1 MAKPIEAT
9 PTLRG
14 EDAKRFIRNMIKTE
28 KRKITKKEKELFRA
42 IMMMED
48 GVTPRCQYCYKAM
61 KNYTPTKGK
70 FKGQVQ
76 KYSWVCDCPT
86 FPKNIVISVG

>member
-14 EDAKRFIRNMIKTE
+14 EDARRFIMNMIKTE
-28 KRKITKKEKELFRA
+28 KRKITKKEKELFRS
-42 IMMMED
+42 IMLMED
-48 GVTPRCQYCYKAM
+48 GKTPRCLYCSKAM
-61 KNYTPTKGK
+61 KNYVAKKGK

-76 KYSWVCDCPT
+76 KYSWVCDCPA
-86 FPKNIVISVG
+86 FPKNMAISVG